1 MRAINWTTLPI
12 TPVNEHRCSYR
23 AREDIPL
30 KMTKR
35 HLLRSATLALALGT
49 VFTAGAENLHLTT
62 DAGAP
67 VGDNQNS
74 QTAGPAGPVLLED
87 SHLIEKLQH
96 FDRERIPERVVH
108 ARGTGAFG
116 VFQPAAGDISD
127 LTKAVVFAPG
137 TQTPVFVRFSTVMG
151 YRGSPEQARDPRGFA
166 VKFYTRQ
173 GNWDMVG
180 INWPI
185 FFIRDAIKF
194 PDFVHANKP
203 SAVTGVQDPNLA
215 FDFFAHVPESTNML
229 THLYTDEGM
238 PDSYRHMDGYA
249 VHAFKFVN
257 SAGEVRYVKFHWKSL
272 QGIHGLRPQEIAGS
286 IGKDWNLN
294 TNDLYNAI
302 KAGEYPKW
310 DLYIQVL
317 KPEELAKFDFDA
329 LDDTKVWTSV
339 PERKIGTMTL
349 NRVPDNYFESTEE
362 SAFAPSRLVPGIE
375 PSEDRMLQGR
385 LFAYADTQM
394 YRLGANYNSLPVNRP
409 VAAVISEDQDGP
421 MNGGGRKGET
431 NYEPSSIQE
440 TAEDAQAKAVRT
452 ALSGTTQQ
460 QAIART
466 RNFIQAGEYYRAL
479 SEQDKADLVTA
490 LGGDLSHVSNEANKY
505 AMLSHFYKA
514 DPDYGSRLAKVS
526 HADIARVKAAA
537 AQLTD

>member
-1 MRAINWTTLPI
+1 VKKSSA
-12 TPVNEHRCSYR
+12 
-23 AREDIPL
+23 
-30 KMTKR
+30 TKR
-35 HLLRSATLALALGT
+35 ILLSLTVTALAAST
-49 VFTAGAENLHLTT
+49 QAAQLTT

-74 QTAGPAGPVLLED
+74 QTAGPEGPVLLQD
-87 SHLIEKLQH
+87 SHLVEKLQR

-116 VFQPAAGDISD
+116 FFQPTADISSIS
-127 LTKAVVFAPG
+127 KASVFTSG

-166 VKFYTRQ
+166 VKFYTQQ
-173 GNWDMVG
+173 GNWDVVG

-203 SAVTGVQDPNLA
+203 SAVTGVQDANLA
-215 FDFFAHVPESTNML
+215 FDFFAHTPEATNML

-238 PDSYRHMDGYA
+238 PDSYRHMDGYG
-249 VHAFKFVN
+249 VHAFKLVN
-257 SAGEVRYVKFHWKSL
+257 ARGEVNYVKFHFKSV
-272 QGIHGLRPQEIAGS
+272 QGIHGLRPQEIATS
-286 IGKDWNLN
+286 IGNDWNLN

-302 KAGEYPKW
+302 KARQYPKW

-317 KPEELAKFDFDA
+317 TPKELAKFDFDA
-329 LDDTKVWTSV
+329 LDDTKVWTGV
-339 PERKIGTMTL
+339 PEQKIGTMTL

-362 SAFAPSRLVPGIE
+362 SAFAPSRMVPGIE

-409 VAAVISEDQDGP
+409 VVAVDNEDQDG
-421 MNGGGRKGET
+421 MLNSSGRKGEF
-431 NYEPSSIQE
+431 NYEPSGIHE
-440 TAEDAQAKAVRT
+440 VAENPQAKSVRT
-452 ALSGTTQQ
+452 ALLGTTQQ
-460 QAIART
+460 QAISKT
-466 RNFIQAGEYYRAL
+466 RNFVQAGEYYRSL
-479 SEQDKADLVTA
+479 SEQDKDDLVTA
-490 LGGDLSHVSNEANKY
+490 LGADLSHVSNESNKY
-505 AMLSHFYKA
+505 TMLSYFYKA
-514 DPDYGSRLAKVS
+514 DPDYGSRLAKATK
-526 HADIARVKAAA
+526 ADVTRVKAAA
-537 AQLTD
+537 AQLAD